1 MKGNFSKIVPIS
13 WLDDSKEIRWLDNTK
28 IPLET
33 SYESTKD
40 PNRLALAIKRL
51 EIRGA
56 PVLGEAGAYGVA
68 LAINIAKGSQSEII
82 NYTNKIAEMLVNTR
96 PTAVNLS
103 WGINYVLNE
112 VNNAYKRG
120 IGVDELKELAI
131 LTAKRVQS
139 DNIEATYKIGEYGK
153 SLIEDGDVIMTVC
166 NAGALACD
174 GIGTATAPLRAA
186 WAEGKSFEV
195 IATETR
201 PLLQGSRLTAWE
213 LNVDGIPTR
222 VITDN
227 AAAHIMERNGV
238 TKVFAGADRILS
250 NGIVYNKIGTFGL
263 SILARYFKNIGFHV
277 CAPTSTIDFKSKES
291 DVKIEQR
298 NESEVKIV
306 MEKVKIA
313 PDSVGAINPAFDRTP
328 PELISSIITELGI
341 AKYPY
346 NESLLKL
353 FSNSK
358 NMSK

>member
-1 MKGNFSKIVPIS
+1 MKTNFSKIVPIS

-33 SYESTKD
+33 SYESTND
-40 PNRLALAIKRL
+40 PSRLALAIKRL

-68 LAINIAKGSQSEII
+68 LAINIAKGSQSEVMD
-82 NYTNKIAEMLVNTR
+82 YTNKIAEMLSNTR

-103 WGINYVLNE
+103 WGINHVLNE

-120 IGVDELKELAI
+120 IDIDELRKLAI

-153 SLIEDGDVIMTVC
+153 SLIENGDVIMTVC

-186 WAEGKSFEV
+186 WAEGKKFEV

-238 TKVFAGADRILS
+238 TKIFAGADRILS

-263 SILARYFKNIGFHV
+263 SILAHYFKNVGFYV
-277 CAPTSTIDFKSKES
+277 CAPTSTIDFKSMES

-298 NESEVKIV
+298 HESEVKVV
-306 MEKVKIA
+306 MGKVKIA

-341 AKYPY
+341 ARYPY
-346 NESLLKL
+346 TNSILKL
-353 FSNSK
+353 LSNPK
-358 NMSK
+358 NMGK

>member
-1 MKGNFSKIVPIS
+1 MKGNFSKIVPIN
-13 WLDDSKEIRWLDNTK
+13 WLDDLKEIRWLDNTK
-28 IPLET
+28 IPIET

-68 LAINIAKGSQSEII
+68 LAINIAEGSPSEII
-82 NYTNKIAEMLVNTR
+82 SYTNKTAEMLANTR

-103 WGINYVLNE
+103 WGINHVLNE
-112 VNNAYKRG
+112 INNAYKRG
-120 IGVDELKELAI
+120 TNINELRELAI
-131 LTAKRVQS
+131 VIAKKVQFE
-139 DNIEATYKIGEYGK
+139 NIEATYKIGEYGK

-166 NAGALACD
+166 NAGVLACD

-186 WAEGKSFEV
+186 WADGKKFEV

-250 NGIVYNKIGTFGL
+250 NGVVYNKIGTFGL
-263 SILARYFKNIGFHV
+263 SILAHYFKNIGFYV

-298 NESEVKIV
+298 HESEVKVV

-328 PELISSIITELGI
+328 PNLVSSIITELGI

-346 NESLLKL
+346 TNSILKL
-353 FSNSK
+353 LSNPK
-358 NMSK
+358 NMGK